1 MPVPR
6 GSLVVTLLLAWL
18 LGANNATAHE
28 PNPAD
33 LRCMALTLYW
43 EAEAEGHDG
52 MLAVAAVVF
61 NRVEHPSFPAGI
73 CGVVQQGG
81 EAPPCQFSWWCDGK
95 SDRPADASAW
105 AQSRAL
111 AAEIL
116 AGKGADPTGGALWYH
131 ADYVAPPWREHLVS
145 GPKIGRHQFYLSH

>member
-95 SDRPADASAW
+95 SDNPRHAKTWQLAQGIARTVLRERPP
-105 AQSRAL
+105 
-111 AAEIL
+111 
-116 AGKGADPTGGALWYH
+116 DPTGGALFFH
-131 ADYVAPPWREHLVS
+131 HTALNVPWTVKRERTAI
-145 GPKIGRHQFYLSH
+145 IGRHAFYR